1 MADIFSGKNVKIYYN
16 VDTGNRAVVTAGNI
30 EISQL
35 AQYPSFSMGNEVAKI
50 ETYNDEY
57 ANAITGQ
64 QTVDEIEIVVNY
76 VPTDTSHQ
84 FLDAAYDSR
93 QEFQITIFYNE
104 DLEAGRLESVMVNG
118 VLASRTISGGK
129 DAVVTMSYSFA
140 PTELVSYA
148 PRAIPV
154 TLHRGDYGVGSDGTV
169 DYPQYEPD
177 KATGNAFVKI
187 SAGSSDNPTS
197 VDMMGI
203 ELVDGKPENTNIMM
217 TTTGDLRMYARNA
230 TTAWTRLYTSNEA
243 DTRYL
248 IKSNNLSDLSYFVL
262 ARSNLDVY
270 SKTEADDKFM
280 EGKDNLSEITDTAEA
295 RTNLDVYSKSETDNL
310 IDSVQT
316 NLDTYITSNTETIDS
331 INTTII
337 VNKNQVDGLS
347 DTVDGINSNI
357 NDLVDVVNANKT
369 QVDDYVTNNNEVID
383 NISSTLDQLSDSV
396 DTRFGNVVLKTTT
409 VNGKSLTGNITL
421 TKSDVGLGNVTNDAQ
436 LKVASNLSDVA
447 NVDTA
452 RSNLKVDRLKQLSNQ
467 TQITNASGDGWLYAG
482 ESGLWGYRGSDSTWK
497 PLGIAQGGTGSLT
510 VKGARDNLQAM
521 YRSQASLEA
530 TDLNT
535 IDGLNC
541 GFYYQTMTASATA
554 ERNYPLVEAGGLI
567 VYQTGANG
575 GTSCIQEY
583 TTFSS
588 LRKFVRSL
596 SSGVWSEWIEQPKL
610 SGNNAWTGINNFSND
625 LQITGNITSSASFPL
640 KLVSSSP
647 TIQFMET
654 DSGGSTYA
662 MIADGANFRLSR
674 DSTNGATIFNYV
686 RDDNSFN
693 IGQGVLRMVGN
704 VLPTSQGIGV
714 GGYRAIEPGNDYA
727 GFDNMNNINI
737 TSWYGIGFCT
747 AYTAPLNGIVAGK
760 PAVYI
765 NTRNGTLAA
774 KNAVF
779 ANTTQLTSDRNAK
792 DNIEEIPDDDE
803 TLEKI
808 LGLKT
813 YTFNFKNSG
822 QPSAGFIAQEVQ
834 EVFPDYVQF
843 VEDIKHYSLDYT
855 AVNAYLHK
863 AVVHYTDKT
872 KVLETK
878 VQDQQLQ
885 IDELKELVQQL
896 LDNK

>member
-76 VPTDTSHQ
+76 VPTDTTHQ
-84 FLDAAYDSR
+84 FLDAAYDNG

-129 DAVVTMSYSFA
+129 DAVVTMSYSFV

-177 KATGNAFVKI
+177 KVTGNAFVKI

-248 IKSNNLSDLSYFVL
+248 IKTNNLSDLSDFVL

-270 SKTEADDKFM
+270 SKTETDDKFM
-280 EGKDNLSEITDTAEA
+280 EGNDNLSEITDTAEA

-316 NLDTYITSNTETIDS
+316 NLDTYITSNNETIDS

-347 DTVDGINSNI
+347 DTVDGINSDI
-357 NDLVDVVNANKT
+357 SDLVDVVNANKT

-383 NISSTLDQLSDSV
+383 NINSTLDQLSDSV
-396 DTRFGNVVLKTTT
+396 DTRFVNVVLKTTT
-409 VNGKSLTGNITL
+409 VNEKPLTGNITL

-436 LKVASNLSDVA
+436 LKIASNLSDVA

-452 RSNLKVDRLKQLSNQ
+452 RSNLNVDRLKQLSNQ

-497 PLGIAQGGTGSLT
+497 PLGIAQGGTGATSLT
-510 VKGARDNLQAM
+510 NARINLQIDRLIPSGDGSTFIGNTQTGFKRLGFYQSSGNWGLLNDAGNGWVPLGIPQGGTGAGN
-521 YRSQASLEA
+521 STDASLNLNYYGNFGSHFNTTSGDMNTLTGSGNTSGGETYSIA
-530 TDLNT
+530 IPTSDNNVANWPLNT
-535 IDGLNC
+535 SGTSRAYGWGAMMCFTHARSGGRTQIYVPDDAANLYFRHRYGNVWKNWVAVWTNRNTTVDSNGFIKNASPIVKLYSDGSSVLNDESEGVTSERIDTGTYHVYGTKGLNTDGWTIEIPQDINGNRLC
-541 GFYYQTMTASATA
+541 FVSTDYD
-554 ERNYPLVEAGGLI
+554 EEDDILVI
-567 VYQTGANG
+567 NT
-575 GTSCIQEY
+575 Y
-583 TTFSS
+583 T
-588 LRKFVRSL
+588 RKF
-596 SSGVWSEWIEQPKL
+596 
-610 SGNNAWTGINNFSND
+610 D
-625 LQITGNITSSASFPL
+625 Y
-640 KLVSSSP
+640 
-647 TIQFMET
+647 ET
-654 DSGGSTYA
+654 A
-662 MIADGANFRLSR
+662 M
-674 DSTNGATIFNYV
+674 
-686 RDDNSFN
+686 
-693 IGQGVLRMVGN
+693 
-704 VLPTSQGIGV
+704 
-714 GGYRAIEPGNDYA
+714 
-727 GFDNMNNINI
+727 
-737 TSWYGIGFCT
+737 
-747 AYTAPLNGIVAGK
+747 IVAGEAIDI
-760 PAVYI
+760 P
-765 NTRNGTLAA
+765 T
-774 KNAVF
+774 
-779 ANTTQLTSDRNAK
+779 DRWIDLRVEMPVDSIWNQKTK
-792 DNIEEIPDDDE
+792 DNEQ
-803 TLEKI
+803 
-808 LGLKT
+808 G
-813 YTFNFKNSG
+813 Y
-822 QPSAGFIAQEVQ
+822 
-834 EVFPDYVQF
+834 
-843 VEDIKHYSLDYT
+843 
-855 AVNAYLHK
+855 
-863 AVVHYTDKT
+863 
-872 KVLETK
+872 
-878 VQDQQLQ
+878 QDN
-885 IDELKELVQQL
+885 E
-896 LDNK
+896 

>member
-76 VPTDTSHQ
+76 VPTDTTHQ
-84 FLDAAYDSR
+84 FLDAAYDGG

-129 DAVVTMSYSFA
+129 DAAVTMSYSFV

-248 IKSNNLSDLSYFVL
+248 IKSNNLSDLSDFVL

-295 RTNLDVYSKSETDNL
+295 RTNLDVYSKNETDNL

-316 NLDTYITSNTETIDS
+316 NLDAYITSNNETIDS

-347 DTVDGINSNI
+347 DIVDGINSNI
-357 NDLVDVVNANKT
+357 SDLVDVVNANKT

-383 NISSTLDQLSDSV
+383 NINSTLDQLSDSV

-436 LKVASNLSDVA
+436 LKIASNLSDLGNIA
-447 NVDTA
+447 TA
-452 RSNLKVDRLKQLSNQ
+452 RSNLQLDRYRQGTTETSILSANGKYSFRLFDNGLWGNYDLENGMYIPLSIDRGGTGATSLTNARINLQIDRL
-467 TQITNASGDGWLYAG
+467 IPSGDGSTFIGNTQTGFKRLGFYQSSGNWGLLNDAG
-482 ESGLWGYRGSDSTWK
+482 NGWV
-497 PLGIAQGGTGSLT
+497 PLGIPQGGTGAGNST
-510 VKGARDNLQAM
+510 D
-521 YRSQASLEA
+521 ASLN
-530 TDLNT
+530 LN
-535 IDGLNC
+535 
-541 GFYYQTMTASATA
+541 YYGKFGSHFNLTNGNMDTLTGPGDNS
-554 ERNYPLVEAGGLI
+554 GGETYSVAI
-567 VYQTGANG
+567 
-575 GTSCIQEY
+575 
-583 TTFSS
+583 
-588 LRKFVRSL
+588 
-596 SSGVWSEWIEQPKL
+596 P
-610 SGNNAWTGINNFSND
+610 
-625 LQITGNITSSASFPL
+625 
-640 KLVSSSP
+640 
-647 TIQFMET
+647 T
-654 DSGGSTYA
+654 DSNSVTGWPLNPNNSKAYGWGSLLCFNHGTAAGRTQIY
-662 MIADGANFRLSR
+662 IPDDGANLYFRHR
-674 DSTNGATIFNYV
+674 YTTVWKNWVRVWTNRNTTVDSNGFIKNASPIVKLYSDGSSVLNDESEGVTSERIDTGTYHVYGTKGLNTDGWTIEIPQDINGNRLCFVSTDY
-686 RDDNSFN
+686 DEEK
-693 IGQGVLRMVGN
+693 GVLVINTYTRKF
-704 VLPTSQGIGV
+704 
-714 GGYRAIEPGNDYA
+714 DYE
-727 GFDNMNNINI
+727 
-737 TSWYGIGFCT
+737 T
-747 AYTAPLNGIVAGK
+747 AMIVAGEAIDI
-760 PAVYI
+760 PA
-765 NTRNGTLAA
+765 
-774 KNAVF
+774 
-779 ANTTQLTSDRNAK
+779 DRWIDLRVEMSVDSIWNLKQK
-792 DNIEEIPDDDE
+792 DNEQ
-803 TLEKI
+803 
-808 LGLKT
+808 G
-813 YTFNFKNSG
+813 Y
-822 QPSAGFIAQEVQ
+822 
-834 EVFPDYVQF
+834 
-843 VEDIKHYSLDYT
+843 
-855 AVNAYLHK
+855 
-863 AVVHYTDKT
+863 
-872 KVLETK
+872 
-878 VQDQQLQ
+878 QDN
-885 IDELKELVQQL
+885 E
-896 LDNK
+896 

>member
-76 VPTDTSHQ
+76 VPTDTTHQ
-84 FLDAAYDSR
+84 FLDAAYDNG

-129 DAVVTMSYSFA
+129 DAVVTMSYSFV

-248 IKSNNLSDLSYFVL
+248 IKTNNLSDLSDFVL

-280 EGKDNLSEITDTAEA
+280 EGKDNLSEITDTEEA
-295 RTNLDVYSKSETDNL
+295 RTNLDVYSKSETDSL
-310 IDSVQT
+310 ADSVQT
-316 NLDTYITSNTETIDS
+316 NLDTYITSNNETIDS

-357 NDLVDVVNANKT
+357 SDLVDVVNANKT

-396 DTRFGNVVLKTTT
+396 DTRFVNVVLKNTT
-409 VNGKSLTGNITL
+409 VNGKPLTGNITL

-436 LKVASNLSDVA
+436 LKIASNLSDVA

-452 RSNLKVDRLKQLSNQ
+452 RSNLNVDRLKQLSNQ

-497 PLGIAQGGTGSLT
+497 PLGIAQGGTGATSLT
-510 VKGARDNLQAM
+510 NARINLQIDRLIPSGDGSTFIGNTQTGFKRLGFYQSSGNWGLLNDAGNGWVPLGIPQGGTGAGN
-521 YRSQASLEA
+521 STDASLNLNYYGNFGSHFNTTSGDMNTLTGSGNTSGGETYSIA
-530 TDLNT
+530 IPTSDNNVANWPLNT
-535 IDGLNC
+535 SGTSRAYGWGAMMCFTHARSGGRTQIYVPDDAANLYFRHRYGNVWKNWVAVWTNRNTTVDSNGFIKNASPIVKLYSDGSSVLNDESEGVTSERIDTGTYHVYGTKGLNTDGWTIEIPQDINGNRLC
-541 GFYYQTMTASATA
+541 FVSTDYD
-554 ERNYPLVEAGGLI
+554 EEDDILVI
-567 VYQTGANG
+567 NT
-575 GTSCIQEY
+575 Y
-583 TTFSS
+583 T
-588 LRKFVRSL
+588 RKF
-596 SSGVWSEWIEQPKL
+596 
-610 SGNNAWTGINNFSND
+610 D
-625 LQITGNITSSASFPL
+625 Y
-640 KLVSSSP
+640 
-647 TIQFMET
+647 ET
-654 DSGGSTYA
+654 A
-662 MIADGANFRLSR
+662 M
-674 DSTNGATIFNYV
+674 
-686 RDDNSFN
+686 
-693 IGQGVLRMVGN
+693 
-704 VLPTSQGIGV
+704 
-714 GGYRAIEPGNDYA
+714 
-727 GFDNMNNINI
+727 
-737 TSWYGIGFCT
+737 
-747 AYTAPLNGIVAGK
+747 IVAGEAIDI
-760 PAVYI
+760 P
-765 NTRNGTLAA
+765 T
-774 KNAVF
+774 
-779 ANTTQLTSDRNAK
+779 DRWIDLRVEMPVDSIWNQKTK
-792 DNIEEIPDDDE
+792 DNEQ
-803 TLEKI
+803 
-808 LGLKT
+808 G
-813 YTFNFKNSG
+813 Y
-822 QPSAGFIAQEVQ
+822 
-834 EVFPDYVQF
+834 
-843 VEDIKHYSLDYT
+843 
-855 AVNAYLHK
+855 
-863 AVVHYTDKT
+863 
-872 KVLETK
+872 
-878 VQDQQLQ
+878 QDN
-885 IDELKELVQQL
+885 E
-896 LDNK
+896 